1 MEYLPESAARAARAL
16 ATLPGVGAKTALRL
30 TLHLL
35 RRPAEEAEELGRALL
50 ELRQKARRC
59 AVCNNLSEE
68 ETCRICRDSRR
79 RDDVICVVSDI
90 RDLIALERAAEYQGR
105 YHVLGGL
112 VNPMEGVGPDELC
125 IEPLL
130 RRAEIEEVQE
140 VIFALSS
147 SMEGETTAFY
157 LAKKLRASG
166 VKLSHIAR
174 GVPVGSDL
182 EYADELTLARAL
194 QYRTRYGD
202 AVSSA
207 NS

>member
-1 MEYLPESAARAARAL
+1 MEYLPESAARVAQAL
-16 ATLPGVGAKTALRL
+16 TTLPGVGPKTALRL

-35 RRPAEEAEELGRALL
+35 GRPAEEVEDLGQALL
-50 ELRQKARRC
+50 ALRENARRC
-59 AVCNNLSEE
+59 VVCNNLSEQ
-68 ETCRICRDSRR
+68 ETCAICRDPRR
-79 RDDVICVVSDI
+79 RDDSICVVADI
-90 RDLIALERAAEYQGR
+90 RDLIALERTAEYKGR

-125 IEPLL
+125 IEPLI
-130 RRAEIEEVQE
+130 RRAESPEVEE

-157 LAKKLRASG
+157 LAKKLRPTG

-207 NS
+207 NT